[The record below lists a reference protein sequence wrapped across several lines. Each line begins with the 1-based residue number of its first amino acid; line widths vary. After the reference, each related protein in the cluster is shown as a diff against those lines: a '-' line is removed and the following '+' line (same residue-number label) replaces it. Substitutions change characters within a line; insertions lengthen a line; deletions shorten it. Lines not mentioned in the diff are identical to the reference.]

1 MMKKTL
7 LLLAL
12 TVSVLGIAKGT
23 FAVETDSTATTGG
36 GRVICE
42 TKGEWIGLVS
52 GQFLHEIQA
61 NLIKGRESTAR
72 PVVLLDPESKG
83 KEEGWDGYISGS
95 FDYWRPNR

>member
-1 MMKKTL
+1 MKKTL

-12 TVSVLGIAKGT
+12 TVNILGIAKGT
-23 FAVETDSTATTGG
+23 FAVETDSTATAGG

-42 TKGEWIGLVS
+42 AKGKEWNGLVS
-52 GQFLHEIQA
+52 GKFLYEIQA

>member
-12 TVSVLGIAKGT
+12 TVSVLGFSKGT

-83 KEEGWDGYISGS
+83 KEEGWDGYRSGS
-95 FDYWRPNR
+95 FDSWRPNR